1 LPMTAKKR
9 EIDYARWAKQGFWL
23 GAVLFVL
30 GGVGE
35 VVGRV
40 LYGRIPSWENLL
52 LLDMIGLGIVIAFVS
67 VFVIG
72 IALPLTGVL
81 E

>member
-1 LPMTAKKR
+1 MTAKKKK
-9 EIDYARWAKQGFWL
+9 IDYAKWSKQGFWL
-23 GAVLFVL
+23 GAVLFIL
-30 GGVGE
+30 GSVGE
-35 VVGRV
+35 IGGHI
-40 LYGRIPSWENLL
+40 LYESIPSWENIL
-52 LLDMIGLGIVIAFVS
+52 LLDMIGLGIMISFLS

>member
-1 LPMTAKKR
+1 M
-9 EIDYARWAKQGFWL
+9 

-35 VVGRV
+35 IVGHV
-40 LYGRIPSWENLL
+40 LYEGIPSWENLL
-52 LLDMIGLGIVIAFVS
+52 LLDMIGLGIVIAFLS